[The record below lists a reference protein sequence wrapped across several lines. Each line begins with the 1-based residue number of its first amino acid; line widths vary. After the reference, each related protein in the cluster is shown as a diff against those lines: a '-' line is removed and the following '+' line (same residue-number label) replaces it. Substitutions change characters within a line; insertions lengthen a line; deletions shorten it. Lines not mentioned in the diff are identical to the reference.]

1 MGIGWNSVEYEAL
14 GENFTN
20 RGKRSEEQVKLLK
33 ALWSEESITFE
44 GKYHRITD
52 AGLNPLPFKKS
63 IPIWFGGAHEL
74 VLKRIAKIGDGWMA
88 VGKPNDSNKIIID
101 KLTGYLKEEN
111 RSIDDIG
118 IESVISLKGL
128 SDKDIENE
136 ITGWSKL
143 GTTHFSVNTM
153 NNGMKFPDDHIKA
166 ISKFIEIIR
175 A

>member
-1 MGIGWNSVEYEAL
+1 
-14 GENFTN
+14 
-20 RGKRSEEQVKLLK
+20 
-33 ALWSEESITFE
+33 
-44 GKYHRITD
+44 
-52 AGLNPLPFKKS
+52 
-63 IPIWFGGAHEL
+63 
-74 VLKRIAKIGDGWMA
+74 MA
-88 VGKPNDSNKIIID
+88 VGKPDDSNKIIID

-143 GTTHFSVNTM
+143 GATHFSVNTM
-153 NNGMKFPDDHIKA
+153 NNGMEFPDDHIKA
-166 ISKFIEIIR
+166 ISKFLEIIR

>member
-1 MGIGWNSVEYEAL
+1 
-14 GENFTN
+14 
-20 RGKRSEEQVKLLK
+20 
-33 ALWSEESITFE
+33 
-44 GKYHRITD
+44 
-52 AGLNPLPFKKS
+52 
-63 IPIWFGGAHEL
+63 
-74 VLKRIAKIGDGWMA
+74 MA
-88 VGKPNDSNKIIID
+88 VGKPNDSNTIIID

-143 GTTHFSVNTM
+143 GATHFSVNTM

-166 ISKFIEIIR
+166 ISKFLEIIR